1 MFIVASPQII
11 LGSASH
17 RPSLLFITLNL
28 FKMKFKIIL
37 LLLVALNIHTVFAQ
51 NTFKAIIKDCE
62 SREPLIGATA
72 VLVGTSN
79 GVMSNIDG
87 LVILSN
93 IPNGKQVIQFRY
105 IGHEERKDTF
115 DFPLENSEPIEILLE
130 PESEDF
136 EEVVISSTRS
146 TRTIKD
152 IPTRVEFIAGEEL
165 EEKGN
170 MKSGDIRMLLNE
182 STGIQTQQTSATSG
196 NASIRIQGL
205 DGRYTQ
211 ILKDGF
217 PLFSG
222 AASGLGLLQT
232 PPLDLKQVELIKGS
246 ASTLYGGGAIA
257 GLVNLISKTPTKEK
271 ELKFHLNGSSGK
283 GFDLNGFYGQRFK
296 KVGTTIFASHNRNWA
311 YDPANIDLTAIPKF
325 ERYVFNPKLFLYFT
339 DNTKLNFG
347 VNSTIENRLGGDI
360 RYIEGNGDSLHSYFE
375 ENKTQR
381 YSTQLTFDHNFNHSN
396 RFSFK
401 NSVSYFNRK
410 IGIPQYSFD
419 GTQLASFS
427 EATYSSSKEKSE
439 WIVGLNLWTDNFQEE
454 QIDTLPLRNYQLIT
468 MGAFIQNIWKT
479 TKWLNLETGFRTD
492 YVLDYGFAFLPR
504 ISALFKITPKLT
516 SRIGGGFG
524 YKSPTI
530 FTEESERI
538 QYRNIL
544 PVNSNTNKLEKSYG
558 GNIDFNYR
566 TSFADYKITFSI
578 NQLFFYTYLDNPL
591 MLQPQT
597 NGLYQFINASGNIDT
612 KGTETN
618 IKLGYEDFKLLL
630 GYTFTDTRLSQNGAV
645 IENPLTPKHRLN
657 SILMY
662 EVEEKWKVG
671 LEAYYFSP
679 QKLNDGTTGKQYV
692 ICGFMVEKL
701 WENLSIYLNFENFT
715 DTRQTRFES
724 IYTGSV
730 TNPVFRDIY
739 APLDGFLINGGIKF
753 RL

>member
-1 MFIVASPQII
+1 
-11 LGSASH
+11 
-17 RPSLLFITLNL
+17 
-28 FKMKFKIIL
+28 MKLKIIL
-37 LLLVALNIHTVFAQ
+37 LLLVAFNITTVFSQ
-51 NTFKAIIKDCE
+51 NTFKAIIKDSE
-62 SREPLIGATA
+62 TKEPLIGASAILEGTTNGATA
-72 VLVGTSN
+72 DIN
-79 GVMSNIDG
+79 GLIT
-87 LVILSN
+87 ISN
-93 IPNGKQVIQFRY
+93 IPNGKQEIQFRY
-105 IGHEERKDTF
+105 IGYEEHEETF
-115 DFPLENSEPIEILLE
+115 EFPLANTEPIEILLK
-130 PESEDF
+130 SEAD
-136 EEVVISSTRS
+136 ELGEVVISSTRS

-257 GLVNLISKTPTKEK
+257 GLVNLISKTPTNER

-339 DNTKLNFG
+339 EKTKLNFG
-347 VNSTIENRLGGDI
+347 INSTIENRLGGDI

-381 YSTQLTFDHNFNHSN
+381 YSTQLTFDHNFNDSN

-410 IGIPQYSFD
+410 ITIPQYSFD

-427 EATYSSSKEKSE
+427 EATYSNSKEKSE
-439 WIVGLNLWTDNFQEE
+439 WIVGLNLWTDNFQEK

-468 MGAFIQNIWKT
+468 TGAFIQNIWKA

-492 YVLDYGFAFLPR
+492 YVVDYGFAFLPR

-538 QYRNIL
+538 QYRNVLAI
-544 PVNSNTNKLEKSYG
+544 NSNANKLEKSYG

-566 TSFADYKITFSI
+566 TSFADDKITFSI

-591 MLQPQT
+591 LLQPQT
-597 NGLYQFINASGNIDT
+597 NGLYQFINANGNIDT

-618 IKLGYEDFKLLL
+618 IKIGYEDFKLFL
-630 GYTFTDTRLSQNGAV
+630 GYTFTDTRLHQNGTT

-657 SILMY
+657 TILMY
-662 EVEEKWKVG
+662 EIEEKWKVG
-671 LEAYYFSP
+671 LEAYYFSQ
-679 QKLNDGTTGKQYV
+679 QKLSDGTTGKQYV

-701 WENLSIYLNFENFT
+701 WEKLSLYINFENFL
-715 DTRQTRFES
+715 DVRQTRFDS
-724 IYTGSV
+724 IYTGTV
-730 TNPVFRDIY
+730 TNPVFKDIY